1 MSEPDSSSRPARRAA
16 GLIVGGLAAGALLGA
31 AVPGQA
37 AASEPTASIRQQFQ
51 DAFTPGVVDLDATG
65 PAIVVGEE

>member
-1 MSEPDSSSRPARRAA
+1 MTESDSSARPARRAA
-16 GLIVGGLAAGALLGA
+16 GLILGGLAAGALLAA

-37 AASEPTASIRQQFQ
+37 SAAEPTASIREQFHG
-51 DAFTPGVVDLDATG
+51 AFTPGVVDLDAVG